1 MKDVIKRLQER
12 YHYALVVFKELVK
25 TNFKLRY
32 QGSYL
37 GVLWSVLQPLML
49 FAVMYVV
56 FVKFLKFTD
65 GTPTFPIS
73 LLCGTCLWQFFT
85 ESTSM
90 GMRSIVDRGDLLR
103 KIHFPHYIIVAATTM
118 GSMISLAI
126 NLGVVI
132 LFGFFAHA
140 HYTWRVI
147 TVIPSILQLYAISL
161 GVALLLGSLYVY
173 FRDIGHIWDVILQAL
188 FYATPIIYPLSMVQK
203 NPEFSWAADF
213 MMLMPTT
220 QTIMDIRHNLLSPE
234 YVPTIWTVVDNKILC
249 LIPYVLSVLVL
260 WLGVHVFR
268 KYSAKF
274 AEVL

>member
-103 KIHFPHYIIVAATTM
+103 KIHFPNYIIVAATTM

-147 TVIPSILQLYAISL
+147 TVTPSILQLYAISL

-203 NPEFSWAADF
+203 NPKFSWAADF

>member
-103 KIHFPHYIIVAATTM
+103 KIHFPNYIIVAATTM

-249 LIPYVLSVLVL
+249 LIPYVLSMLVL